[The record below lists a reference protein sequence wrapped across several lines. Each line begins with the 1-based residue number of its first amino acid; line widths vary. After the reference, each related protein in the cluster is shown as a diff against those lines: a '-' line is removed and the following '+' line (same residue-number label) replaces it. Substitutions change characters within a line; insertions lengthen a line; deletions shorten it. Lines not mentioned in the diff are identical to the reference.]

1 MSITSKA
8 VAATLW
14 LCALYVTDA
23 QATGENSTVP
33 PQSISTN
40 TTKTYTSSGGSTS
53 STSSSTSSGCD
64 GGCWAYPAK

>member
-8 VAATLW
+8 VAATLS
-14 LCALYVTDA
+14 LCALYATNA
-23 QATGENSTVP
+23 YATGENTTVP

-40 TTKTYTSSGGSTS
+40 TTKTYSSSGGSTS
-53 STSSSTSSGCD
+53 STSSGSSSGCD